1 MVALD
6 NQAFFGQRVPH
17 FKLTLGPLVGGIG
30 LGSALLVLGAILMRG
45 FAENGFRLGSQLAWR
60 YASFIFFLALIGGP
74 LCRIAARLFPR
85 RSPPDSLSRRLVW
98 GFCISYGIYL
108 LSVFIPNVI
117 QPSAGAALMVMFGG
131 GVVLVMAVTAAPLA
145 RLGRPPVL
153 PNNIRRVLLGTAARF
168 FPGLQVPESLSR
180 KLVWGFCLSYGI
192 YLLSVFVPN
201 VIRPSAGAALMVL
214 FGGAVVLVM
223 AVTAA
228 PLARLGRAPIIAN
241 KIRRV
246 LLGLSAIYFWLCYSL
261 MALARIAG
269 PHRPDDY
276 YGLSL
281 CLMVVGLLARY
292 ADRWLV
298 PKEQA
303 IKDAI
308 TV

>member
-1 MVALD
+1 LPSPWRPDKQHLFGASGVSTSSKEPWDSRNMVALD

-85 RSPPDSLSRRLVW
+85 LSPPDSLSRKLVW

-153 PNNIRRVLLGTAARF
+153 PNNIRRVLLGTA
-168 FPGLQVPESLSR
+168 
-180 KLVWGFCLSYGI
+180 
-192 YLLSVFVPN
+192 
-201 VIRPSAGAALMVL
+201 
-214 FGGAVVLVM
+214 
-223 AVTAA
+223 T
-228 PLARLGRAPIIAN
+228 
-241 KIRRV
+241 
-246 LLGLSAIYFWLCYSL
+246 IYFWLCYSL
-261 MALARIAG
+261 MALARISG

-276 YGLSL
+276 YGISL
-281 CLMVVGLLARY
+281 CLMVVGLLVRY
-292 ADRWLV
+292 ADRWFV
-298 PKEQA
+298 PKQQA
-303 IKDAI
+303 VTA
-308 TV
+308 

>member
-153 PNNIRRVLLGTAARF
+153 PNNIRRVLLGTAA
-168 FPGLQVPESLSR
+168 
-180 KLVWGFCLSYGI
+180 
-192 YLLSVFVPN
+192 
-201 VIRPSAGAALMVL
+201 
-214 FGGAVVLVM
+214 
-223 AVTAA
+223 
-228 PLARLGRAPIIAN
+228 
-241 KIRRV
+241 
-246 LLGLSAIYFWLCYSL
+246 IYFWLCYSL
-261 MALARIAG
+261 MALARISG

-276 YGLSL
+276 YGISL
-281 CLMVVGLLARY
+281 CLMVVGLLVRY
-292 ADRWLV
+292 ADRWFM
-298 PKEQA
+298 PKQQA
-303 IKDAI
+303 VTA
-308 TV
+308 